1 VHRSPAVRT
10 LVALAASLLTLPACG
25 GAEGPIT
32 VATDV
37 AVTSAPVP
45 PATDPVPT
53 TVLPTDPSTTSTT
66 TATSTTVATTTAP
79 STTTSADPAG
89 SAVRVLAALVV
100 AAEQPIGYDRGLF
113 VHWIDSDGDGCD
125 ARAEVLIAESLGMV
139 QRDYPCHVVAGDW
152 FSTYDGATWTDAAE
166 LDIDHVVALAEAWR
180 SGAWQ
185 WSAAARQAY
194 ANDLTDERTLI
205 AVTDSVN
212 QSKSDD
218 DPSQWLPPRGADT
231 CRYVGD
237 WLAIKWRWGLTIDPA
252 EHDALARLLDGPC
265 NGLTIAPVGPPPVS
279 TAAVVTEIPS
289 GGGSGSGSAGGGSS
303 GGSSGSED
311 VYYANCAAVRAAGM
325 DPLYVG
331 DPGYRSG
338 LDRDGDGVACE

>member
-1 VHRSPAVRT
+1 MHRSPTVRT
-10 LVALAASLLTLPACG
+10 LIALAASLTSLSACG
-25 GAEGPIT
+25 GTEGPIT
-32 VATDV
+32 LATEPT
-37 AVTSAPVP
+37 AAASTVP
-45 PATDPVPT
+45 PAPTDAVVT
-53 TVLPTDPSTTSTT
+53 TVVPASSSTT
-66 TATSTTVATTTAP
+66 TLVAATTTTSSPAPTTTVADPTD
-79 STTTSADPAG
+79 SAT
-89 SAVRVLAALVV
+89 RVLAALVV
-100 AAEQPIGYDRGLF
+100 AAEQPVGYDRDLF
-113 VHWIDSDGDGCD
+113 VHWVDADGDGCD
-125 ARAEVLIAESLGMV
+125 TRAEVLIAESLGLV

-152 FSTYDGATWTDAAE
+152 YSTYDGATWTDAAE

-218 DPSQWLPPRGADT
+218 DPTAWLPPRPADT

-237 WLAIKWRWGLTIDPA
+237 WLAIKWRWGLTVDPA

-265 NGLTIAPVGPPPVS
+265 DGLRIAPIAPPPVS
-279 TAAVVTEIPS
+279 TAAVTTDVP
-289 GGGSGSGSAGGGSS
+289 SAGGGSS
-303 GGSSGSED
+303 GGGSSGSGSGSGD